1 MLQPVEGALYREG
14 AAVEDVR
21 VDHRRLEAA
30 VAEECLQCSNV
41 SSIFQ

>member
-14 AAVEDVR
+14 AAVEDMG
-21 VDHRRLEAA
+21 VDHCRLEAA

-41 SSIFQ
+41 GAVFQ